1 MDMAKGV
8 SEIDMKILK
17 LLSKDAR
24 LTYKELAE
32 ILGTTRQR
40 VSRRMDRLEKTGIVK
55 RYTVIPDYEALG
67 YSHVVLGITL
77 RPSVDIDEIV
87 GNLCQIDEVK
97 IIERALGAHNL
108 IVHVIGPKDMRELE
122 KIITTISRKI
132 AGLEKM
138 DITFVTDV
146 VKFETL

>member
-1 MDMAKGV
+1 MAKGI

-40 VSRRMDRLEKTGIVK
+40 VSRRMERLERAGIVK
-55 RYTVIPDYEALG
+55 KYTVIPDYEALG
-67 YSHVVLGITL
+67 YSHVILGITL
-77 RPSVDIDEIV
+77 RPSVDIDDVIE
-87 GNLCQIDEVK
+87 NLRQIEEAK

-108 IVHVIGPKDMRELE
+108 VVHVIGPKDMKELE
-122 KIITTISRKI
+122 KIISLISKKI
-132 AGLEKM
+132 PGLEKM

>member
-1 MDMAKGV
+1 MVKGI

-40 VSRRMDRLEKTGIVK
+40 VSRRMDRLEKSGIVK
-55 RYTVIPDYEALG
+55 KYTVIPDYEALG

-77 RPSVDIDEIV
+77 RPSVDIDEV
-87 GNLCQIDEVK
+87 VENLRQIDEVK
-97 IIERALGAHNL
+97 IIERGLGAHNL
-108 IVHVIGPKDMRELE
+108 IVHVIGPKDMKELE
-122 KIITTISRKI
+122 KIISLISKKMP
-132 AGLEKM
+132 GLEKM

>member
-1 MDMAKGV
+1 LARGI
-8 SEIDMKILK
+8 SEIDLRILK

-40 VSRRMDRLEKTGIVK
+40 VSRRMDRLERAGIVK
-55 RYTVIPDYEALG
+55 KYTVIPDYEALG

-77 RPSVDIDEIV
+77 RPSVDIDEV
-87 GNLCQIDEVK
+87 VEGLKGIDEIK
-97 IIERALGAHNL
+97 IIERAIGAHNL
-108 IVHVIGPKDMRELE
+108 ILHVIGPKDMKELE
-122 KIITTISRKI
+122 KIISRISKQMP
-132 AGLEKM
+132 GLEKM
-138 DITFVTDV
+138 DITFVTDT

>member
-1 MDMAKGV
+1 MVKGI

-40 VSRRMDRLEKTGIVK
+40 VSRRMDRLEKSGIVK
-55 RYTVIPDYEALG
+55 KYTVIPDYDALG

-77 RPSVDIDEIV
+77 RPSVDIDEVI
-87 GNLCQIDEVK
+87 GNLRQIEEVK
-97 IIERALGAHNL
+97 IIERAIGAHNL
-108 IVHVIGPKDMRELE
+108 IVHVIGPKDMKDLE
-122 KIITTISRKI
+122 KIISLISKKI
-132 AGLEKM
+132 PGLEKM

>member
-1 MDMAKGV
+1 MVKGI

-40 VSRRMDRLEKTGIVK
+40 VSRRMDRLEKSGIVK
-55 RYTVIPDYEALG
+55 KYTVIPDYDALG

-77 RPSVDIDEIV
+77 RPSVDIDEVI
-87 GNLCQIDEVK
+87 GNLRQIEEVK
-97 IIERALGAHNL
+97 IIERAIGAHNL
-108 IVHVIGPKDMRELE
+108 IVHVIGPKDMKELE
-122 KIITTISRKI
+122 KIISLISKKI
-132 AGLEKM
+132 PGLEKM

>member
-1 MDMAKGV
+1 MAKGI

-40 VSRRMDRLEKTGIVK
+40 VSRRMERLERAGIVK
-55 RYTVIPDYEALG
+55 KYTVIPDYEALG
-67 YSHVVLGITL
+67 YSHVILGITL
-77 RPSVDIDEIV
+77 RPSVDIDDVIE
-87 GNLCQIDEVK
+87 NLRQIEEVK

-108 IVHVIGPKDMRELE
+108 VVHVIGPKDMKELE
-122 KIITTISRKI
+122 KIISLISKKI
-132 AGLEKM
+132 PGLEKM

>member
-1 MDMAKGV
+1 MVKGI

-40 VSRRMDRLEKTGIVK
+40 VSRRMDRLEKSGIVK
-55 RYTVIPDYEALG
+55 KYTVIPDYEALG

-77 RPSVDIDEIV
+77 RPSVDIDEV
-87 GNLCQIDEVK
+87 VENLRQIDEVK

-108 IVHVIGPKDMRELE
+108 IVHVIGPKDMKELE
-122 KIITTISRKI
+122 KIISLISKKMP
-132 AGLEKM
+132 GLEKM